1 MDLYPLPRKAPTWGF
16 ASGHRPT
23 RTFQYPPTMGVE
35 VRIVPAVETALGR
48 SLGAAR
54 VETMPGGHS
63 WDTYL
68 VSTASGPEA
77 VVRVAPRGGTLD
89 PYDVEVERRALRAAR
104 GALPAPDVLLVA
116 AHPSEFG
123 APLQVQTVAPGAR
136 LRSSQE
142 IPLHERKRYRA
153 AMAVALGDLHR
164 LGDPSRLSA
173 VKTTGEAIRS
183 IIDVEVEHY
192 LRAAAARQPGFEI
205 GLRWLLSNLPGGSD
219 EPVVCHGDYRIGNIL
234 WDDGGEISAV
244 LDWERAWAGD
254 PMCDIAFTRQ
264 FSAWGGI
271 DGEAVALYE
280 RASGRRVDESL
291 MTFYL
296 RLERW
301 RSYTASMRGISALAS
316 GNSDRVALAAIGEA
330 GNSGMWDLA
339 SWLEDGLVPLPP
351 GLAQRPSH
359 YAPTLSASRRIEIA
373 RHPGTGGRL
382 RSHLL
387 DDEEAGRALRRSVDR
402 LRTIG
407 GMPALAKAVDLSDL
421 EAAWEAAFE
430 VLTVAA
436 ADGGR
441 NLRAALQ
448 ALGLRFTGRP
458 TFLQEMAWR

>member
-1 MDLYPLPRKAPTWGF
+1 MA
-16 ASGHRPT
+16 
-23 RTFQYPPTMGVE
+23 VE
-35 VRIVPAVETALGR
+35 VQIVRAAEAALGCA
-48 SLGAAR
+48 LGEAR
-54 VETMPGGHS
+54 FEPMPGGHS

-77 VVRVAPRGGTLD
+77 VVKVAPRGGTLD
-89 PYDVEVERRALRAAR
+89 PYDVEAERRALRAAR
-104 GALPAPDVLLVA
+104 GAMPAPDVLLVA
-116 AHPSEFG
+116 AHPPEFG
-123 APLQVQTVAPGAR
+123 APLQVQTVVPGAR
-136 LRSSQE
+136 LRSSQK
-142 IPLHERKRYRA
+142 IPLHERRRYRA

-192 LRAAAARQPGFEI
+192 CRAAAARQPGFEI
-205 GLRWLLSNLPGGSD
+205 GLRWLLSNLPEGDD
-219 EPVVCHGDYRIGNIL
+219 EPAVCHGDYRIGNIL
-234 WDDGGEISAV
+234 WDDGGGISGV

-271 DGEAVALYE
+271 DREAVALYE
-280 RASGRRVDESL
+280 RASGRKVDESV
-291 MTFYL
+291 MPFYL

-316 GNSDRVALAAIGEA
+316 GKSDRAALAAIGEA

-351 GLAQRPSH
+351 ELAKRPSH
-359 YAPTLSASRRIEIA
+359 YAPMLSATRRIEIA
-373 RHPGTGGRL
+373 RHPGTGGPL

-387 DDEEAGRALRRSVDR
+387 DEEEERRALRRSVDR
-402 LRTIG
+402 LRAVDGI
-407 GMPALAKAVDLSDL
+407 PALTKALDLSDL

-436 ADGGR
+436 AHGGR
-441 NLRAALQ
+441 NLQGALK